1 MNQSYHQQ
9 HKLLNLLPLSV
20 ISTICF
26 SRNCILLAQITPD
39 NTLGSESSIIIEGTE
54 NELPADIIE
63 GGAERGVNLFHS
75 FSEFNI
81 DPGQQVY
88 FNDRGFSHIFSR
100 ITGNNSSNIL
110 GTLGV
115 RGIADLF
122 FLNPNGIIFGKN
134 ANLNVNGSF
143 LATTADSIVF
153 DNNFVFSARNP
164 EAPPMLTVNIPL
176 GLQYGVESDRI
187 INRSQ
192 SGVNRFRF
200 PAGLEVKSNQTLA
213 LVGSD
218 LELEAGN
225 LTAQEGR
232 IELGSIG
239 DNSFVRLTSTNP
251 GWQLGYEEVPEFGD
265 IIFSQGA
272 MVLNISNEKAG
283 EIQIQGKNIEIK
295 EGSQIVSANI
305 GTEAGGK
312 IDVSATKQVSLNGRS
327 DNGDPSAILSITEA
341 NGRAGGI
348 EVSAP
353 KLTIENGAEI
363 LSSDGFAFTEL
374 SSDDAG
380 TGDIIVNVSES
391 ITVKGVSS
399 NQQSSQLATQSFVG
413 NGGNIY
419 INTER
424 LEILEGGQISAST
437 FGQGQGG
444 TITVNASE
452 TLKIVGIGGIIDNEA
467 IRSAL
472 ISRSEPDATGDAGD
486 LIINTNNL
494 FVKDGG
500 EMNVS
505 TFGEGGAGNIFIQ
518 EAQLVS
524 ISDVADEGLSNS
536 RLIAIT
542 EGASTGGSI
551 KIDTK
556 KLLLENG
563 GQILTSTFGDGEG
576 GNIEIINAEL
586 IEIVGSSGDFL
597 STINSGGIEEDST
610 GKAGKITI
618 TTNELKLKEN
628 GEIGAGTFS
637 EGQAGTLTISAS
649 NIELDSLGSI
659 RSGTIGEGDAGNLNI
674 TTATLTVKGG
684 ADISA
689 NSRENASGNSGD
701 INISASN
708 ILITEGGKIEV
719 FAEGTGEAGNLNI
732 NALDI
737 TLNNGTLSAE
747 TRTGNQ
753 GSINLNLN
761 SLLLLNGSQIT
772 TKATDEATGGNITI
786 GINGNVTL
794 QGNNNLISAE
804 ATDQAD
810 GGNLNID
817 ADFIIAFPQNNDIL
831 ASAIGGEGGKIEI
844 KAESILGIEERNLT
858 STTNDI
864 NASSQFSSDG
874 TISIETP
881 DVDPGSSLG
890 ELPDVPVNVSTL
902 LARSICDIE
911 IGDDGKSSSFI
922 NSGRGGI
929 APTPFDPLE
938 ANEIFVD
945 IELPSGW
952 TEETN
957 NNSSE
962 TKAVVEANAWV
973 VNEKGNVELVS
984 QVSSKNLGCR

>member
-1 MNQSYHQQ
+1 MNQSHHQQ
-9 HKLLNLLPLSV
+9 YKLLSLLPLSV
-20 ISTICF
+20 ILTICF
-26 SRNCILLAQITPD
+26 SKNSILPAQITPD
-39 NTLGSESSIIIEGTE
+39 NTLGSESSVIIKGTE
-54 NELPADIIE
+54 NELPAHIVE

-75 FSEFNI
+75 FSEFNV

-100 ITGNNSSNIL
+100 ITGNNYSNIL

-115 RGIADLF
+115 RGNADLF
-122 FLNPNGIIFGKN
+122 LLNPNGIIFGEN
-134 ANLNVNGSF
+134 ASLDVNGSF
-143 LATTADSIVF
+143 VATTANSIVF
-153 DNNFVFSARNP
+153 DNNLTFSASNP
-164 EAPPMLTVNIPL
+164 EVPPMLTVNIPL
-176 GLQYGVESDRI
+176 GLQYGSKPGKI
-187 INRSQ
+187 LNRSQ
-192 SGVNRFRF
+192 SGSNIFGL
-200 PAGLEVKSNQTLA
+200 PAGLEVKPNQDLA
-213 LVGSD
+213 LVGGN

-232 IELGSIG
+232 IELGSVG
-239 DNSFVRLTSTNP
+239 NDSFVRLTSTNP
-251 GWQLGYEEVPEFGD
+251 GWQLAYEEVPEFGD

-272 MVLNISNEKAG
+272 IVLNISNEQAG

-327 DNGDPSAILSITEA
+327 DNGDPSTILSITAA

-348 EVSAP
+348 EVSTP
-353 KLTIENGAEI
+353 QLTIENGAEI
-363 LSSDGFAFTEL
+363 LSSDGFASTEL
-374 SSDDAG
+374 SSDEAG
-380 TGDIIVNVSES
+380 TGNITINASEL

-437 FGQGQGG
+437 FGEGQGG

-505 TFGEGGAGNIFIQ
+505 TFGEGGAGNIFLQ
-518 EAQLVS
+518 KAQLVS
-524 ISDVADEGLSNS
+524 ISDVAHEGLSNS

-597 STINSGGIEEDST
+597 STINSGGIEENST
-610 GKAGKITI
+610 GKAGTITI
-618 TTNELKLKEN
+618 TTNELKLREN

-637 EGQAGTLTISAS
+637 QGQAGTLTISAS
-649 NIELDSLGSI
+649 DIELDSLGSI
-659 RSGTIGEGDAGNLNI
+659 RSGTIGLGNAGNLNI
-674 TTATLTVKGG
+674 TTETLTIKGG

-708 ILITEGGKIEV
+708 ILITDGGKIEV
-719 FAEGTGEAGNLNI
+719 FAEGTGQAGSLNI
-732 NALDI
+732 NAQDI
-737 TLNNGTLSAE
+737 TLNNGRVTAE
-747 TRTGNQ
+747 TRTG
-753 GSINLNLN
+753 
-761 SLLLLNGSQIT
+761 
-772 TKATDEATGGNITI
+772 DRGNITI
-786 GINGNVTL
+786 DKANTL
-794 QGNNNLISAE
+794 LLRNNSEITTNATEQATGGDITITSALIVLQNNSNITANAIE
-804 ATDQAD
+804 GR
-810 GGNLNID
+810 GGN
-817 ADFIIAFPQNNDIL
+817 IL
-831 ASAIGGEGGKIEI
+831 ITTQGLFHDLDSEITAASE
-844 KAESILGIEERNLT
+844 LGI
-858 STTNDI
+858 
-864 NASSQFSSDG
+864 DG
-874 TISIETP
+874 TIAINTP
-881 DVDPGSSLG
+881 DVDPASGLV
-890 ELPDVPVNVSTL
+890 ELPDVPVDVSAL
-902 LARSICDIE
+902 LARNICDI
-911 IGDDGKSSSFI
+911 GRGKAGNNSSFI
-922 NSGRGGI
+922 NTGRGGL
-929 APTPFDPLE
+929 PTSPYEPLE
-938 ANEIFVD
+938 SNDIFVD
-945 IELPSGW
+945 VQLP
-952 TEETN
+952 TEWRKKSTT
-957 NNSSE
+957 NSSISE
-962 TKAVVEANAWV
+962 PATKHIVEASAWV
-973 VNEKGNVELVS
+973 INEKGNVELVS
-984 QVSSKNLGCR
+984 QLAPKTVRCGSKDVDAD